1 MSNQAPDINE
11 HGRLL
16 RVGEVLQEG
25 DTYASARGRALTK
38 DAGWKVGSVDIE
50 LTADY
55 RRPLHL
61 DKPAVQEPVEKAKCV
76 WVFDK
81 DGWLTNLGC
90 GENRDMRY
98 TNITDT
104 KVSATPNGFKFCP
117 YCSKQI
123 ERKVII

>member
-1 MSNQAPDINE
+1 MSELKECPFCGSA
-11 HGRLL
+11 
-16 RVGEVLQEG
+16 GEYSDESDSDFDDNPIEIVSCSNIECP
-25 DTYASARGRALTK
+25 
-38 DAGWKVGSVDIE
+38 AGELIMTIE
-50 LTADY
+50 EWN